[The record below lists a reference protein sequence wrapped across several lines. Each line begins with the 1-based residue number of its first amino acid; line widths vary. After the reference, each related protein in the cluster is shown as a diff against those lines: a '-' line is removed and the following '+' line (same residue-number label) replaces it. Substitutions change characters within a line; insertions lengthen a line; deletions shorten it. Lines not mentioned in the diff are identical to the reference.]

1 MASKEGEEDEFCWI
15 WRIKLS
21 VLVVLRKI
29 FLLADLLIAADMW
42 RTKCFIIEQTFDFLT
57 SPSTN
62 CNLSLICWRRKF
74 LNFTSISPVWEKTTA
89 RKSSPFLLAISL
101 YLDSFC
107 FLRTMRG
114 CSGISSLVRVEPLI
128 PDKVTSRS
136 FCLPPSWGLLH

>member
-1 MASKEGEEDEFCWI
+1 MESKEGEEDEFCWI
-15 WRIKLS
+15 WRIKLR
-21 VLVVLRKI
+21 VLVALRRI

-42 RTKCFIIEQTFDFLT
+42 RTKCFMIERTFDFLT

-74 LNFTSISPVWEKTTA
+74 LNFTSISPVWENGAA
-89 RKSSPFLLAISL
+89 RKSSPFLLAIWL

-114 CSGISSLVRVEPLI
+114 CSGI
-128 PDKVTSRS
+128 DN
-136 FCLPPSWGLLH
+136 LLLQIEDTL